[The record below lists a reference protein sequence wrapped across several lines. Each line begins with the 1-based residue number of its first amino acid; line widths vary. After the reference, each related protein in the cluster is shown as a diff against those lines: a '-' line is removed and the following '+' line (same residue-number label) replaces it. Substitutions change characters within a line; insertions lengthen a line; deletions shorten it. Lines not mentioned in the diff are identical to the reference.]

1 MRVPAL
7 FSFIFDRSRFLD
19 GPVATVALVSP
30 TAHCPLP
37 TAHYPLLTADRSL
50 TTVRVRLAMV
60 TLLLLTAHC
69 SLLTLQAQTPEPVE
83 TLRIDTDLVNL
94 NVSVFN
100 RNRFQH
106 AIPLQQKDFAVYENG
121 VPQEISFFA
130 SANTPF
136 DLVLLLDLSASTH
149 KRIEVIRKSAKRFV
163 DAARPD
169 DRIAVVTFT
178 ADVEVVSTMTSDRKA
193 LKERIDEI
201 RNPTGGTNFWDALRF
216 VLEHVLGQSRAEKRR
231 SAVVVMSDGVDNALP
246 DAYGEGSRTT
256 FEKLMEIVRNSDAII
271 LPIYLD
277 TEQENLNSAPKSAYA
292 LARQQLAMIA
302 AESGNQV
309 YQARKVKD
317 LEGVYEQVIQDLSTV
332 YSLGYRPANRVTD
345 ASWRSITVQLIAHPE
360 LGVRARHGYY
370 GAKNEFEK

>member
-1 MRVPAL
+1 
-7 FSFIFDRSRFLD
+7 
-19 GPVATVALVSP
+19 
-30 TAHCPLP
+30 
-37 TAHYPLLTADRSL
+37 
-50 TTVRVRLAMV
+50 VRVLDFSLAQSRWSRSV
-60 TLLLLTAHC
+60 GGALATIVLLLLTAHC
-69 SLLTLQAQTPEPVE
+69 SLLTLKAQTPEPLE

-100 RNRFQH
+100 RNRFQP

-149 KRIEVIRKSAKRFV
+149 KKIEVIRKSARRFV

-178 ADVEVVSTMTSDRKA
+178 ADVVVISTMTSDRKA
-193 LKERIDEI
+193 LKERIDGI
-201 RNPTGGTNFWDALRF
+201 KNPTGGTNFWDALRF

-246 DAYGEGSRTT
+246 DAYGDGSRTT
-256 FEKLMEIVRNSDAII
+256 FDELMQIIRKSDAII

-277 TEQENLNSAPKSAYA
+277 TEQEANLNSAPKSAYA

-332 YSLGYRPANRVTD
+332 YSLGYRPGNRVTD
-345 ASWRSITVQLIAHPE
+345 ASWRSITVQLVARPE

-370 GAKNEFEK
+370 GAKNEPEK